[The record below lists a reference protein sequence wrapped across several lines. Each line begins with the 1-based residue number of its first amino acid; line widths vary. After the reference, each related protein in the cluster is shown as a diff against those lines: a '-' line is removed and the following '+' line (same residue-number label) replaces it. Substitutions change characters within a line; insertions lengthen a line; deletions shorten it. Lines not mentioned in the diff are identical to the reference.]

1 MGWSALKFARNAKWL
16 VKWVSCEKKWPSS
29 DCPLQRPQPLGRA
42 RREREKTRQICTSH
56 FGTRSRS
63 TCSFSRIIRFSAF
76 PGNPSKARESPS
88 GTGHL
93 IVHFASVGRTCWATG
108 VESER
113 ESGESAT
120 EHPTLSTLSSC
131 ASHSYICALIMAP
144 KKPTTTAEVA
154 LVPLKNCLV
163 NLPPSLVAL
172 LANANTVSYRAWS
185 VV

>member
-93 IVHFASVGRTCWATG
+93 IVHFASVGRTCWAADG
-108 VESER
+108 C
-113 ESGESAT
+113 GESPGT
-120 EHPTLSTLSSC
+120 LRPSHPLTTLSFC
-131 ASHSYICALIMAP
+131 ASCNHICALIMAP
-144 KKPTTTAEVA
+144 KKPSTTAEVA

-172 LANANTVSYRAWS
+172 LVNANTVSYRARS